1 KDPNVLPQRARF
13 DARLEAFGDPF
24 SHRIE
29 RQPLTRNGAIDGHNV
44 KSVTRLDQLAQNSGC
59 SQTKKRLLE
68 LGNRIAVTDLAKVA
82 ALLAGG
88 TIGQLAGYGS
98 EPIRL
103 GQKFR
108 QGAIGTST
116 AMRNWRPLRFLERDI
131 QREH

>member
-88 TIGQLAGYGS
+88 TIGQLAGYGR
-98 EPIRL
+98 EPIRR
-103 GQKFR
+103 GQKFGQCAVGR
-108 QGAIGTST
+108 ST
-116 AMRNWRPLRFLERDI
+116 DLRNWLWLRYLEQDMPVV
-131 QREH
+131 H